1 MNFAL
6 HCSRCVQLKHSCVLC
21 WSCVPTAEMASTAK
35 AATVECK
42 TATRAASSWMVVN
55 CGERWHDH
63 DRPPPLANGVV
74 QSRQEQHQP
83 SLQPHSHTT
92 PELAQRTRQRREQR
106 RTLSVTVR
114 FHVPPHPTLTQRV
127 CHLLTAMHSHYC
139 GCLCAFTTTSLTEAM
154 MLFYTRCTLG

>member
-1 MNFAL
+1 M
-6 HCSRCVQLKHSCVLC
+6 RY
-21 WSCVPTAEMASTAK
+21 TAPG
-35 AATVECK
+35 VY
-42 TATRAASSWMVVN
+42 SSSIAVYSAGLAYLRPRWHLLPKLRPSSARPPQEQHPAGWL